1 MFCTTEIRCF
11 VFCISEIRCFVFCT
25 TEIRVKGRYMRY
37 TVEWVDWEVTF
48 VAVAVRRGGD
58 STRRR

>member
-25 TEIRVKGRYMRY
+25 TEIRVKGMYMRY
-37 TVEWVDWEVTF
+37 TVEWTGRSPLWL
-48 VAVAVRRGGD
+48 
-58 STRRR
+58 